1 MVPMRVINSTP
12 RSVMIEGVDG
22 GGSSLGQA
30 QSLAEQECQKHSR
43 HSVFNPT
50 IKGMVLHIMNVRN
63 NI

>member
-43 HSVFNPT
+43 HSVFKPDNQRDG
-50 IKGMVLHIMNVRN
+50 IAHYECKE
-63 NI
+63 